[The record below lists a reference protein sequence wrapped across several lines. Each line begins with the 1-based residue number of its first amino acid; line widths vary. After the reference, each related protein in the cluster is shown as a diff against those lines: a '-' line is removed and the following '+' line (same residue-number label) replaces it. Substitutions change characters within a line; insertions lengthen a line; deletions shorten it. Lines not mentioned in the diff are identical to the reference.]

1 MLNWPSKVFLHL
13 DISSLRKEIEPMCL
27 ALLCIKSFPCV
38 ISLQTDLNLNT
49 VCKTDR
55 SQPDNLRIIAPV
67 QPNTGISLL
76 NAWCVFRNKHTRT
89 RACENCSFAITNV
102 CCKVLVFSSA
112 GIAGYRSIN
121 CVAVLNWL
129 AFVTVL
135 VLTIIEQYEYS
146 DSLKDQTRLKTVKS
160 GRRPLFVRK
169 ICS

>member
-1 MLNWPSKVFLHL
+1 MHGVFL
-13 DISSLRKEIEPMCL
+13 EINIHEPGH
-27 ALLCIKSFPCV
+27 A
-38 ISLQTDLNLNT
+38 
-49 VCKTDR
+49 
-55 SQPDNLRIIAPV
+55 
-67 QPNTGISLL
+67 
-76 NAWCVFRNKHTRT
+76 KH
-89 RACENCSFAITNV
+89 CSFAITNV

-160 GRRPLFVRK
+160 GRRPLFVSKNMLIKNYLGCLILDRLL
-169 ICS
+169 SRYLSRSF